1 MEKTIKSVVTGA
13 AGFLGSHLV
22 DQLMKEGHEVVAI
35 DNELN
40 GSWSNLSQ
48 WHENPRF
55 HKVHKDILEIQSDDN
70 DFKNCNYVFHL
81 AGLECP
87 VTSINNPEIFFSTNI
102 HGTVK
107 VLQASKQSD
116 LKKFVYA
123 GSSSVYGDAST
134 PTLETDSIS
143 PMTPSCLTKS
153 QAEEICLHWGE
164 VFEIPVNG
172 LRIFNAYGPRDKTK
186 IYPGSAFSIW
196 MKQKNQDQPL
206 TVVGDGSHARDFV
219 YCTDVANAFYIA
231 ALEGKDGEIYNIGSG
246 KAVTLNEITDR
257 IKGKKL
263 FIKNKEDEPVKTWAD
278 ISKFQ
283 FDCNWQPRTP
293 MESGVEFSLDVLEDW
308 KGDNNWDENNLSE
321 FFQAWFEIYS

>member
-1 MEKTIKSVVTGA
+1 MDKPIKSIVTGA

-22 DQLMKEGHEVVAI
+22 DQLMKADHEVVAI
-35 DNELN
+35 DNEIN
-40 GSWSNLSQ
+40 GSWSNLEQ
-48 WHENPRF
+48 WFENPRF
-55 HKVHKDILEIQSDDN
+55 KKVHKDILEIQNDDEN
-70 DFKNCNYVFHL
+70 FRDCDYVFHL

-87 VTSINNPEIFFSTNI
+87 VTSLNKPEIFFSTNI

-107 VLQASKQSD
+107 ILQASKQSD

-134 PTLETDSIS
+134 PTLETDGTS

-153 QAEEICLHWGE
+153 QAEDIAFHWGE
-164 VFEIPVNG
+164 VFDFPVVS

-186 IYPGSAFSIW
+186 LYPGSAFSIW
-196 MKQKNQDQPL
+196 MKQKCNEQAL
-206 TVVGDGSHARDFV
+206 TVVGDGTHARDFI

-231 ALEGKDGEIYNIGSG
+231 ALEGKADEVYNIGSG
-246 KAVTLNEITDR
+246 KAISLNEFTDR

-263 FIKNKEDEPVKTWAD
+263 FLKNKEDEPTKTWAD

-283 FDCNWQPRTP
+283 FDCNWQPRIP
-293 MESGVEFSLDVLEDW
+293 LESGVEFSLDVLNDW
-308 KGDNNWDENNLSE
+308 KDDISWNEENLNQ
-321 FFQAWFEIYS
+321 FFQAWFEVYS